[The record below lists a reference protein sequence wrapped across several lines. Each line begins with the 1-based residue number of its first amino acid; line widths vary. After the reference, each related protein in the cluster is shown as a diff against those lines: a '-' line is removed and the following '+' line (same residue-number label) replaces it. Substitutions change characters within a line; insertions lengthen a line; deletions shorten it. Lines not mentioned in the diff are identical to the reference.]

1 MENSTVSSNAGHVTI
16 LLSTVKREFRRYC
29 NQKPAMF
36 VYIQTTPWIK
46 HSIYPEE
53 LGIFET

>member
-1 MENSTVSSNAGHVTI
+1 MENSTVLSNAQHVTI

-36 VYIQTTPWIK
+36 VYIQTTPWNNR
-46 HSIYPEE
+46 
-53 LGIFET
+53 G

>member
-1 MENSTVSSNAGHVTI
+1 MENSTVLSNAQHVTI

-29 NQKPAMF
+29 NQKTAMF

-46 HSIYPEE
+46 QLNLSRRARN
-53 LGIFET
+53 L